1 MARNL
6 PAAQVHGRI
15 LAHLLEEQSK
25 TDPVDLRQLTN
36 ILYDD
41 VSLSAMFLIRPT
53 FDTREWVLQMIR
65 PVLLGGARELPP
77 AQELSIGTLDAS
89 ISNKTL
95 RDLFVCRRE
104 ISAVWMYL
112 TANGIMHSLLLGVWF
127 AVRSIL
133 QSASLVHYYLDTI
146 DATRSPPTDPNKLRA
161 QSYLALAALYFSR
174 ITRFS
179 PTINGVRLYDAGP
192 VISTQLRLL
201 LMQGEEECSRFQN
214 ARLWALYVGAQAEQM
229 PLRNRPEPT
238 TAWFNTNFAVQ
249 ARRMGLLSWQAVR
262 VILERFIFSD
272 LLQPHPSQ

>member
-1 MARNL
+1 
-6 PAAQVHGRI
+6 
-15 LAHLLEEQSK
+15 
-25 TDPVDLRQLTN
+25 
-36 ILYDD
+36 
-41 VSLSAMFLIRPT
+41 
-53 FDTREWVLQMIR
+53 MIR

-89 ISNKTL
+89 ISDKTL

-104 ISAVWMYL
+104 IDAVWIYL
-112 TANGIMHSLLLGVWF
+112 AANGIMHSLLLGVWL
-127 AVRSIL
+127 AVRNIL
-133 QSASLVHYYLDTI
+133 QSASLIHFYLDTI

-179 PTINGVRLYDAGP
+179 PTINGVRLYDAAP
-192 VISTQLRLL
+192 MISTQLRLL
-201 LMQGEEECSRFQN
+201 LMQEEEKLSDQECSRFQN

-229 PLRNRPEPT
+229 PIRNRPEPI

-262 VILERFIFSD
+262 VILEGFIFSD
-272 LLQPHPSQ
+272 LLQPHPSQWFFKTMSTNLDMLRATEAVGRVPVSAWQAAPT